1 MSRQRLIPALL
12 IAPLMTPLTFVVT
25 VVSRRSVPPSS
36 SIIPVVFALYTPFAY
51 TATVIFGIPMLFL
64 FRRLR
69 WKNPFLFI
77 VGGVLIGFVTALLVF
92 SLLTSWTVLKGD
104 YAWSA
109 IAGAFSALVFW
120 VILYGFKSDEVIV
133 YNHGEI

>member
-1 MSRQRLIPALL
+1 
-12 IAPLMTPLTFVVT
+12 MTPLTFVVT
-25 VVSRRSVPPSS
+25 VVSRRSVPSSS

-51 TATVIFGIPMLFL
+51 AATLIFGIPMLFL
-64 FRRLR
+64 FRSLH

-77 VGGVLIGFVTALLVF
+77 GAGVLIGFVTALLVLG
-92 SLLTSWTVLKGD
+92 LLTSWTVLKGD

-120 VILYGFKSDEVIV
+120 VILYGFESNEGLVNK
-133 YNHGEI
+133 HGEI